1 MTPTVGV
8 PSQGGSLPGA
18 RDKRSTSE
26 ARRRASAKGTRAAK
40 VEGPSPSVGDASASR
55 APIGELR
62 YVTLH
67 GHRVAYRAA
76 GQSGPVIVLVHGIT
90 SNSLTWEPVLRL
102 LGRHH
107 QVVAPDLF
115 GHGSSAKPR
124 GDYSLGA
131 YASGIRDLLGALG
144 HERATVVGHSL
155 GGGVAMQLSYQFP
168 DLAERLVLVGS
179 GGLGREV
186 SPLLRAASLPG
197 SELVLGLLTAR
208 RLLGLGVGASRL
220 LGRMGLS
227 VGTDVREVAQGHA
240 SLADAQ
246 ARQAF
251 LSTLRAIVDVGG
263 QRVDARD
270 RLYLASALPSLIV
283 WGQRDPI
290 IPVAHGR
297 GAHQLIQGS
306 RLEVFADAGHYPHMD
321 EPHRFAELLADFIA
335 ETQPAE
341 ISQERWRTLLLGGA
355 EEARRRAARSAKS

>member
-1 MTPTVGV
+1 VTPAAGV
-8 PSQGGSLPGA
+8 PPVTRSASPTRG
-18 RDKRSTSE
+18 KRSTT
-26 ARRRASAKGTRAAK
+26 AR
-40 VEGPSPSVGDASASR
+40 SPGSGDR
-55 APIGELR
+55 TGELR

-76 GQSGPVIVLVHGIT
+76 GESGPVIVLVHGIT
-90 SNSLTWEPVLRL
+90 SNSLTWAPVLRL
-102 LGRHH
+102 LGRAH

-208 RLLGLGVGASRL
+208 RLLGLGVATSRL
-220 LGRMGLS
+220 LGRIGLS

-297 GAHQLIQGS
+297 GAHELIQGS

-321 EPHRFAELLADFIA
+321 DPHRFAELLTNFIA
-335 ETQPAE
+335 ETRPAE
-341 ISQERWRTLLLGGA
+341 ISQERWRTLLRGGA
-355 EEARRRAARSAKS
+355 EEARRSAAGSSGS

>member
-1 MTPTVGV
+1 MTPTVGT
-8 PSQGGSLPGA
+8 PPAAASRPGA
-18 RDKRSTSE
+18 REKRSTHASPRGGPTGA
-26 ARRRASAKGTRAAK
+26 ARAK
-40 VEGPSPSVGDASASR
+40 VNRSPVSAGQSAASS
-55 APIGELR
+55 APAGELR

-76 GQSGPVIVLVHGIT
+76 GESGPVIVLVHGIT

-107 QVVAPDLF
+107 QVIAPDLF

-186 SPLLRAASLPG
+186 SALLRAASLPG
-197 SELVLGLLTAR
+197 SELVLGLLTTP

-220 LGRMGLS
+220 LGRMGLN

-297 GAHQLIQGS
+297 GAHQLIEGS
-306 RLEVFADAGHYPHMD
+306 RLEVFAEAGHYPHMD
-321 EPHRFAELLADFIA
+321 EPHRFAELLTDFIA
-335 ETQPAE
+335 QTQPAE
-341 ISQERWRTLLLGGA
+341 ISQERWRTLLRGGA
-355 EEARRRAARSAKS
+355 QGARRAGGPSGGS